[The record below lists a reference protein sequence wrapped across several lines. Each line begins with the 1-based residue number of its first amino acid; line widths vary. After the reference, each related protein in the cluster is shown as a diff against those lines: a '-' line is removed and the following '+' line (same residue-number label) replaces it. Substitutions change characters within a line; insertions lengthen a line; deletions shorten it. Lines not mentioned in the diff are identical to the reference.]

1 MGRYLCR
8 LEFYLS
14 LAFSEES
21 SDRDRRPRRFSDLL
35 LPVAKTLPGPTN
47 NNNQPES
54 PGSLLSHQTAPGPG
68 PSSASASKPP
78 IFSSPDVKNS
88 AFKFNLKLKTSEPTF
103 VLRRETVSATEAL
116 PASSS
121 SSTEFPSLS
130 RELDKVKRR
139 RSFNPNEAAPPRP
152 SDLTRPHSVYRMENQ
167 NNNRVRDPQEINN
180 RTEAE
185 RRKSDFLS
193 RYEELTC
200 KAALAIKSVD
210 QIVGSQDRNNE
221 NNRNEANI
229 HPLLDSPLTPDV
241 ESVEFN
247 EEEVLKTC
255 QDFLDDYDRS
265 KTRAPGP
272 VPAPRLSLTNRV
284 VFPSSSRHRPASQLS
299 REDEELLAAAQE
311 KSFWEPSKHQAE
323 ASSVFERLENV
334 NPEAFDSKIIRTR
347 SSSLTIH
354 DKSEEKI
361 KPILK
366 KSTEDLAEHNK
377 FPSILKTRDDF
388 GLNSKTKHEGKYE
401 HVRIRSPS
409 PDFENETIDLCD
421 EDGRSSSPE
430 VPSILKARF
439 RRTSVDGISFDD
451 LNDGEPQSILKR
463 KSSFGSGSHS
473 PEGNSEN
480 TRSILKKS
488 SRNSS
493 RTCSR
498 SGSIEELDV
507 ESTKSILK
515 SRNSSRTCS
524 RSGSQEEL
532 DLDFDDEWETRPKSI
547 LKKKS
552 GSTDD
557 ELDERPKSILKSRR
571 SEESLSPH
579 SDLVETPSHSILR
592 DGRSSSGTR
601 QSSIISDTDEVLVI
615 SGRSSP
621 QPLEETVRRPI
632 LKNREDISAPHSILK
647 KQREKSS
654 SPPPVGPRLSSPDLG
669 LHRPEPRRL
678 GRSHPRHLTQPVTHQ
693 EVTQAAEL
701 NNSQQSNHLNISSV
715 IERVRM
721 FEATATASSSISPI
735 SPSTPLTSLPPPSS
749 ASTCLPAVS
758 RRGRRKANSAR
769 FQTQPITVD
778 EVEMA
783 RTRRGGEGSGA
794 SSPEASLRPNQFLHS
809 FSVDSPAPSVTS
821 AASGK

>member
-1 MGRYLCR
+1 M
-8 LEFYLS
+8 
-14 LAFSEES
+14 
-21 SDRDRRPRRFSDLL
+21 
-35 LPVAKTLPGPTN
+35 
-47 NNNQPES
+47 
-54 PGSLLSHQTAPGPG
+54 
-68 PSSASASKPP
+68 
-78 IFSSPDVKNS
+78 KNS
-88 AFKFNLKLKTSEPTF
+88 AFKFNLKLKTSEQPPHG
-103 VLRRETVSATEAL
+103 LRREPIL
-116 PASSS
+116 ASETSPTA
-121 SSTEFPSLS
+121 STADLTNFS

-152 SDLTRPHSVYRMENQ
+152 TDLTRPHSVYRMENQ
-167 NNNRVRDPQEINN
+167 NNNRVQDQPDTNN
-180 RTEAE
+180 KTDKE

-210 QIVGSQDRNNE
+210 QIVAKDRNNE
-221 NNRNEANI
+221 NNRNEGNV
-229 HPLLDSPLTPDV
+229 HPLLDSPLTPEV

-255 QDFLDDYDRS
+255 QDFLEDYDRS
-265 KTRAPGP
+265 KTRGPGP
-272 VPAPRLSLTNRV
+272 IPAPRLSLTNRV
-284 VFPSSSRHRPASQLS
+284 AFPSARHRPASNNLKREDGDVLEVARRPPTNHLS
-299 REDEELLAAAQE
+299 REDEDLLEAAQE
-311 KSFWEPSKHQAE
+311 KSFWET
-323 ASSVFERLENV
+323 SSVFEKLDNV

-388 GLNSKTKHEGKYE
+388 GLNSKTKHEGKSEHVRIRSPSCDRNE

-421 EDGRSSSPE
+421 DDGRSSSPE

-439 RRTSVDGISFDD
+439 RRTSVDGITFDD

-532 DLDFDDEWETRPKSI
+532 DLDFDDDWETSRPKSI

-571 SEESLSPH
+571 SEESLSPS
-579 SDLVETPSHSILR
+579 SDLIDTPSHSILR

-601 QSSIISDTDEVLVI
+601 QSSIISDNEEILVI
-615 SGRSSP
+615 SGRNSP
-621 QPLEETVRRPI
+621 LLTEEAVRRPI
-632 LKNREDISAPHSILK
+632 LKNRDDISAPHSILK

-654 SPPPVGPRLSSPDLG
+654 SPVGRVCSPEVFLEGPG
-669 LHRPEPRRL
+669 LYRGRDVTCPAPRRL
-678 GRSHPRHLTQPVTHQ
+678 DRSHPRHLTQPVTSQ
-693 EVTQAAEL
+693 EVSEAAGLSDLHQAPAA
-701 NNSQQSNHLNISSV
+701 SV
-715 IERVRM
+715 SERESPAV
-721 FEATATASSSISPI
+721 TPSAS
-735 SPSTPLTSLPPPSS
+735 PLTSLPPASAQTSQTSLGLSS
-749 ASTCLPAVS
+749 VARRPA
-758 RRGRRKANSAR
+758 RRKLNSAR

-794 SSPEASLRPNQFLHS
+794 SSPETVIRPNQFLHS
-809 FSVDSPAPSVTS
+809 FSVDSSS
-821 AASGK
+821 HFSSSSNSGELQC

>member
-1 MGRYLCR
+1 
-8 LEFYLS
+8 
-14 LAFSEES
+14 
-21 SDRDRRPRRFSDLL
+21 
-35 LPVAKTLPGPTN
+35 
-47 NNNQPES
+47 
-54 PGSLLSHQTAPGPG
+54 
-68 PSSASASKPP
+68 
-78 IFSSPDVKNS
+78 
-88 AFKFNLKLKTSEPTF
+88 
-103 VLRRETVSATEAL
+103 
-116 PASSS
+116 
-121 SSTEFPSLS
+121 
-130 RELDKVKRR
+130 
-139 RSFNPNEAAPPRP
+139 
-152 SDLTRPHSVYRMENQ
+152 MENQ
-167 NNNRVRDPQEINN
+167 NNGRLLDQPENN
-180 RTEAE
+180 SNTDKQ

-210 QIVGSQDRNNE
+210 KIVAQDRNNE
-221 NNRNEANI
+221 NNKNEANLQ
-229 HPLLDSPLTPDV
+229 PLLDSPLTPDV

-255 QDFLDDYDRS
+255 QDFLEDYDRS
-265 KTRAPGP
+265 KTRGPGP

-284 VFPSSSRHRPASQLS
+284 VFPSARHRPASNTLS
-299 REDEELLAAAQE
+299 REDEDLLEAAQE
-311 KSFWEPSKHQAE
+311 KSFWET
-323 ASSVFERLENV
+323 SSVFEKLDNV

-388 GLNSKTKHEGKYE
+388 GLNSKSKHEGKYEHVRIRSPSFDRSE

-421 EDGRSSSPE
+421 EDEEEE

-439 RRTSVDGISFDD
+439 RRTSVDGITFDD

-473 PEGNSEN
+473 PEGNSEH

-532 DLDFDDEWETRPKSI
+532 DLDFDDDWETSRPKSI

-579 SDLVETPSHSILR
+579 SDLIDTPSHSILR

-601 QSSIISDTDEVLVI
+601 QSSILSDNEEILVI

-621 QPLEETVRRPI
+621 LVTEEASRRPPPI
-632 LKNREDISAPHSILK
+632 LKMRDDVSTPHSILK

-654 SPPPVGPRLSSPDLG
+654 SPVGRVCSPEVFLEGPRRDLTCPSPRRPGRSRSQEVSQAEESQETQDLQRPDERVRSPSPG
-669 LHRPEPRRL
+669 PPEPRVL
-678 GRSHPRHLTQPVTHQ
+678 APV
-693 EVTQAAEL
+693 
-701 NNSQQSNHLNISSV
+701 S
-715 IERVRM
+715 
-721 FEATATASSSISPI
+721 
-735 SPSTPLTSLPPPSS
+735 PLTTLPPPP
-749 ASTCLPAVS
+749 ALPSVS
-758 RRGRRKANSAR
+758 RRPARRKLNTAR

-783 RTRRGGEGSGA
+783 RTRREGSGA
-794 SSPEASLRPNQFLHS
+794 SSPETLIRPNQFLHS
-809 FSVDSPAPSVTS
+809 FSVDSGSTIS
-821 AASGK
+821 SSSTSGKLCT

>member
-1 MGRYLCR
+1 
-8 LEFYLS
+8 
-14 LAFSEES
+14 
-21 SDRDRRPRRFSDLL
+21 
-35 LPVAKTLPGPTN
+35 
-47 NNNQPES
+47 
-54 PGSLLSHQTAPGPG
+54 
-68 PSSASASKPP
+68 
-78 IFSSPDVKNS
+78 
-88 AFKFNLKLKTSEPTF
+88 
-103 VLRRETVSATEAL
+103 
-116 PASSS
+116 
-121 SSTEFPSLS
+121 
-130 RELDKVKRR
+130 
-139 RSFNPNEAAPPRP
+139 
-152 SDLTRPHSVYRMENQ
+152 MENQ
-167 NNNRVRDPQEINN
+167 NNKISDHDL
-180 RTEAE
+180 RTKGEKE

-200 KAALAIKSVD
+200 RAALAIKSVD
-210 QIVGSQDRNNE
+210 QIVKHDRND
-221 NNRNEANI
+221 RNIINPNLE
-229 HPLLDSPLTPDV
+229 SPITPDV

-255 QDFLDDYDRS
+255 QDFLDDYDKS
-265 KTRAPGP
+265 KVANVNGKCFPTPRIPP
-272 VPAPRLSLTNRV
+272 IPAPRLSLANRV
-284 VFPSSSRHRPASQLS
+284 DFPSSRHQTSSLQPKLS
-299 REDEELLAAAQE
+299 KEDEDLLEAAQE
-311 KSFWEPSKHQAE
+311 KSFWDTKHCDN
-323 ASSVFERLENV
+323 SVFERLENV

-354 DKSEEKI
+354 DKCEEKI

-366 KSTEDLAEHNK
+366 KSTEDLAEHEHNR

-388 GLNSKTKHEGKYE
+388 GLIPKTKHEGKYEHVRIRSPSFDRNE

-421 EDGRSSSPE
+421 DDDIDGRSSSPE
-430 VPSILKARF
+430 NPSILRNRF
-439 RRTSVDGISFDD
+439 RRTSVDGITFDD
-451 LNDGEPQSILKR
+451 LNDEPQSILKR

-571 SEESLSPH
+571 SEESLSPN
-579 SDLVETPSHSILR
+579 SDQVETPSHSILR

-601 QSSIISDTDEVLVI
+601 QSSIISDNEEILVISGRNSPSLRI

-621 QPLEETVRRPI
+621 LVIDEPNIPPRPI
-632 LKNREDISAPHSILK
+632 LKNRDEMSGLHGILK
-647 KQREKSS
+647 KREKSS
-654 SPPPVGPRLSSPDLG
+654 SPVGRHSSPDSPHVPRIRDSSCPGNLEMSTQATPP
-669 LHRPEPRRL
+669 LLPSEPKPEPL
-678 GRSHPRHLTQPVTHQ
+678 
-693 EVTQAAEL
+693 
-701 NNSQQSNHLNISSV
+701 SQNP
-715 IERVRM
+715 
-721 FEATATASSSISPI
+721 ASSLPTLPPSP
-735 SPSTPLTSLPPPSS
+735 SLPPPVS
-749 ASTCLPAVS
+749 AVLGPSIST
-758 RRGRRKANSAR
+758 RHRGRRKQNLAR

-783 RTRRGGEGSGA
+783 RNRRDGS
-794 SSPEASLRPNQFLHS
+794 STPEAPIRPHPL
-809 FSVDSPAPSVTS
+809 
-821 AASGK
+821 

>member
-1 MGRYLCR
+1 
-8 LEFYLS
+8 
-14 LAFSEES
+14 
-21 SDRDRRPRRFSDLL
+21 
-35 LPVAKTLPGPTN
+35 
-47 NNNQPES
+47 
-54 PGSLLSHQTAPGPG
+54 
-68 PSSASASKPP
+68 
-78 IFSSPDVKNS
+78 
-88 AFKFNLKLKTSEPTF
+88 
-103 VLRRETVSATEAL
+103 
-116 PASSS
+116 
-121 SSTEFPSLS
+121 
-130 RELDKVKRR
+130 
-139 RSFNPNEAAPPRP
+139 
-152 SDLTRPHSVYRMENQ
+152 MENQ
-167 NNNRVRDPQEINN
+167 NNKIPDQDL
-180 RTEAE
+180 RTKPEKE

-200 KAALAIKSVD
+200 RAALAIKSVD
-210 QIVGSQDRNNE
+210 QIVKHERDDRNITVNPNLE
-221 NNRNEANI
+221 
-229 HPLLDSPLTPDV
+229 SPITPDV

-255 QDFLDDYDRS
+255 QDFLDDYDKS
-265 KTRAPGP
+265 KVANGNGKYFPPPPSRVPPT
-272 VPAPRLSLTNRV
+272 PAPRLSLANRV
-284 VFPSSSRHRPASQLS
+284 DFPSSRHQTASLHPQLS
-299 REDEELLAAAQE
+299 KEDEELLEAAQE
-311 KSFWEPSKHQAE
+311 KSFWDTKQSDN
-323 ASSVFERLENV
+323 SVFERLENV
-334 NPEAFDSKIIRTR
+334 NHEAFDSKIIRTR

-366 KSTEDLAEHNK
+366 KSTEDLAEHEHNR

-388 GLNSKTKHEGKYE
+388 GLIPKTKHEGKYEHVRIRSPSFDRNE

-409 PDFENETIDLCD
+409 PDFENETIDLGD
-421 EDGRSSSPE
+421 EDDIDGRSSSPE
-430 VPSILKARF
+430 NPSILRNRF
-439 RRTSVDGISFDD
+439 RRTSVDGITFDD
-451 LNDGEPQSILKR
+451 LNDEPQSILKR

-532 DLDFDDEWETRPKSI
+532 DLDFDDEWEARPKSI

-571 SEESLSPH
+571 SEESLSPN
-579 SDLVETPSHSILR
+579 SDQVDTPSHSILR

-601 QSSIISDTDEVLVI
+601 QSSIISDNEEILVISGRNSPSLRI

-621 QPLEETVRRPI
+621 LIIDEVNMNNNPPRPI
-632 LKNREDISAPHSILK
+632 LKNRDEMSGLHGILK
-647 KQREKSS
+647 KREKSS
-654 SPPPVGPRLSSPDLG
+654 SPVGRHSSPDS
-669 LHRPEPRRL
+669 HRDPRTRDLSCPGNLEMSYQATPPLPSENQPESLAQNP
-678 GRSHPRHLTQPVTHQ
+678 
-693 EVTQAAEL
+693 
-701 NNSQQSNHLNISSV
+701 
-715 IERVRM
+715 
-721 FEATATASSSISPI
+721 ASSLPTLPPSP
-735 SPSTPLTSLPPPSS
+735 SLPPPVSAVLGPSVSS
-749 ASTCLPAVS
+749 
-758 RRGRRKANSAR
+758 RHRGRRKQNLAR

-783 RTRRGGEGSGA
+783 RNRRDGS
-794 SSPEASLRPNQFLHS
+794 STPEAPIRPNQFLHS
-809 FSVDSPAPSVTS
+809 FSSDLSSKLFLLPHS
-821 AASGK
+821 

>member
-1 MGRYLCR
+1 
-8 LEFYLS
+8 
-14 LAFSEES
+14 
-21 SDRDRRPRRFSDLL
+21 
-35 LPVAKTLPGPTN
+35 
-47 NNNQPES
+47 
-54 PGSLLSHQTAPGPG
+54 
-68 PSSASASKPP
+68 
-78 IFSSPDVKNS
+78 
-88 AFKFNLKLKTSEPTF
+88 
-103 VLRRETVSATEAL
+103 
-116 PASSS
+116 
-121 SSTEFPSLS
+121 
-130 RELDKVKRR
+130 
-139 RSFNPNEAAPPRP
+139 
-152 SDLTRPHSVYRMENQ
+152 MENQ
-167 NNNRVRDPQEINN
+167 NNNRLRDQQEINN
-180 RTEAE
+180 RAEADL

-221 NNRNEANI
+221 NNRNEANVL
-229 HPLLDSPLTPDV
+229 PLLDSPLTPDV

-255 QDFLDDYDRS
+255 QDFLEDYDRS
-265 KTRAPGP
+265 KTRGPGP
-272 VPAPRLSLTNRV
+272 VPAPRLSLTNKV
-284 VFPSSSRHRPASQLS
+284 VFPSSSRLRPTSQLS
-299 REDEELLAAAQE
+299 REDEQLLAAAQE
-311 KSFWEPSKHQAE
+311 KSFWEPSKHQPDP

-388 GLNSKTKHEGKYE
+388 GLNSKTKHEGKSEHVRIRSPSFDRAE

-532 DLDFDDEWETRPKSI
+532 DLDFDDEWESRPKSI

-601 QSSIISDTDEVLVI
+601 QSSIISDTDEVLVL

-621 QPLEETVRRPI
+621 QPLLDESVRRPI
-632 LKNREDISAPHSILK
+632 LKNREDVSAPHSILK

-654 SPPPVGPRLSSPDLG
+654 SPPPVGRLSSPSPDLG
-669 LHRPEPRRL
+669 LPRPEPRRL

-693 EVTQAAEL
+693 EVSQAAE
-701 NNSQQSNHLNISSV
+701 LNISSV

-721 FEATATASSSISPI
+721 FEVTAATSSCSPC
-735 SPSTPLTSLPPPSS
+735 SPSPPLTSLPPPSS
-749 ASTCLPAVS
+749 ASPSLPAVS

-783 RTRRGGEGSGA
+783 RTRRGGDGSGA
-794 SSPEASLRPNQFLHS
+794 SSPETNLRPNQFLHS
-809 FSVDSPAPSVTS
+809 FSVDSTPSGERS
-821 AASGK
+821 YF